1 MIVFM
6 ITIIRINFNNTIIVS
21 LNFYFAK
28 NFNVLFLEND
38 YSIIAD
44 VVDFIDNFK
53 IDDFNGFGLGLGLQI
68 ESIISLVLCLS
79 IYKKAYLDMFSI
91 MV

>member
-6 ITIIRINFNNTIIVS
+6 ITIISIDFTNTIIAS

-28 NFNVLFLEND
+28 NFNVLFLEIN

-53 IDDFNGFGLGLGLQI
+53 IGDFNSFDFRLGLEI
-68 ESIISLVLCLS
+68 ESIFSLILCLS
-79 IYKKAYLDMFSI
+79 ICKKAYLDMFSI
-91 MV
+91 LV